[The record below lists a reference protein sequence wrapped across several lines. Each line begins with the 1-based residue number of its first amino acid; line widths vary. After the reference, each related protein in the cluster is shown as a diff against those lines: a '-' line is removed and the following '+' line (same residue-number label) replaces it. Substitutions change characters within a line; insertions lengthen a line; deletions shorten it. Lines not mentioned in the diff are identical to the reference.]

1 MNAIDRRDA
10 LKTILGSAA
19 AIGLAAT
26 LLPGSSQAAP
36 IALQKGLDIGAHP
49 ILQQVQSRRRRVCW
63 WHRGRRVCAWRRWT
77 CWWHRGRRV
86 CGWR

>member
-10 LKTILGSAA
+10 LRTILGGAA
-19 AIGLAAT
+19 AIGLAVT
-26 LLPGSSQAAP
+26 LLPEAAQAAP
-36 IALQKGLDIGAHP
+36 ISLQKDFGGETNP
-49 ILQQVQSRRRRVCW
+49 FLQQIQMRRRRVCW
-63 WHRGRRVCAWRRWT
+63 WHRGRRVCAWRHWR